1 MNFLDCV
8 LNFIFPPVCGI
19 CLRIGKKYICEDCM
33 ELIKF
38 KSLNKIDTY
47 NDKNFK
53 EHLYILKYEGIIRK
67 RMLDYKFKDKSYLHR
82 SFSEIILNSKENI
95 EFIKKYDVLIPV
107 PIHKTRMKKRGYN
120 QSEIIAKDLA
130 YEIKSIRLENKVLI
144 KTKNIVAQ
152 SSLNKK
158 QREENIQNVYQV
170 KNKEKI
176 INKKVLILDDI
187 YTTGSTVNEC
197 ARMLKEVG
205 CKEVGVITIAKD

>member
-19 CLRIGKKYICEDCM
+19 CLKTSKKYICEECM

-47 NDKNFK
+47 NNKNFK
-53 EHLYILKYEGIIRK
+53 EHLYILKYEGIIRQ
-67 RMLDYKFKDKSYLHR
+67 RILDYKFKEKSYLHR
-82 SFSEIILNSKENI
+82 SFSEMILNSKENI

-107 PIHKTRMKKRGYN
+107 PIHKYRMKIRGYN
-120 QSEIIAKDLA
+120 QSELIAKDLV
-130 YEIKSIRLENKVLI
+130 YQIRNIKLQNRVLI

-158 QREENIQNVYQV
+158 QREYNIEDAYEIKNV
-170 KNKEKI
+170 EKI
-176 INKKVLILDDI
+176 VNKKVLLLDDI

-197 ARMLKEVG
+197 AKVLKESG
-205 CKEVGVITIAKD
+205 CKEVGIVTIAKD

>member
-19 CLRIGKKYICEDCM
+19 CLKTSEKYICEECM

-47 NDKNFK
+47 NNKNFK

-67 RMLDYKFKDKSYLHR
+67 RMLDYKFKEKSYLHR
-82 SFSEIILNSKENI
+82 SFSEMILNSKENI
-95 EFIKKYDVLIPV
+95 EFIKRYDILIPV
-107 PIHKTRMKKRGYN
+107 PIHKDRMRIRGYN
-120 QSEIIAKDLA
+120 QSELIAKDLA
-130 YEIKSIRLENKVLI
+130 YEIKNIKLENRVLI
-144 KTKNIVAQ
+144 KTKNIIAQ

-158 QREENIQNVYQV
+158 QRENNIKDVYQI
-170 KNKEKI
+170 KSAEKV
-176 INKKVLILDDI
+176 INKRILLLDDI

-197 ARMLKEVG
+197 AKILKEAG
-205 CKEVGVITIAKD
+205 CKDVGIITIAKD

>member
-19 CLRIGKKYICEDCM
+19 CLKISKKYICEECM
-33 ELIKF
+33 ELVKF

-53 EHLYILKYEGIIRK
+53 KHLYIFKYEGIIRQ
-67 RMLDYKFKDKSYLHR
+67 RILEYKFKEKSYLHR
-82 SFSEIILNSKENI
+82 SFLEMILNSKTNI
-95 EFIKKYDVLIPV
+95 EFINKYDVLIPV
-107 PIHKTRMKKRGYN
+107 PIHKDRIKIRGYN
-120 QSEIIAKDLA
+120 QSELIAKDLV
-130 YEIKSIRLENKVLI
+130 YEIKNIKLDNKVLI

-158 QREENIQNVYQV
+158 QRKNNIKNVYQV
-170 KNKEKI
+170 KNIENI
-176 INKKVLILDDI
+176 VNKKVLLLDDI

-197 ARMLKEVG
+197 AKILKEAG